1 MADLS
6 KLYLAREVFTEYN
19 AEIPIELQNQI
30 KEAERDLIQHKISD
44 LFLETLPATIN
55 VGEIKSPITMAV
67 TYVDGNLHYLGYS
80 LEHNIID
87 KFTVIEDFSDDEDED
102 DENIDDDDKG
112 PRKTKSESRPFKVKF
127 VKEGKEF
134 FNNQGIK
141 TMIQSLQF
149 MGLENVSK
157 LPKLKLI
164 TFKGFHL
171 VGKEKRITK
180 INSDR
185 WQKLVDGW
193 WIYINMSHIRKM
205 DCIAKVAELLGYEV
219 EITQL

>member
-55 VGEIKSPITMAV
+55 VGEIKSPITMAI

-87 KFTVIEDFSDDEDED
+87 KFTVIEDFSDDENDDDED
-102 DENIDDDDKG
+102 NKG
-112 PRKTKSESRPFKVKF
+112 PRKTKSESHPFKVKF
-127 VKEGKEF
+127 LKEGKEF
-134 FNNQGIK
+134 YNEQGLK
-141 TMIQSLQF
+141 TMIQALQF

-157 LPKLKLI
+157 LPKSKLI

-171 VGKEKRITK
+171 VGKEKRITRN
-180 INSDR
+180 NSR
-185 WQKLVDGW
+185 VWQRQVDGW
-193 WIYINMSHIRKM
+193 WIYVNMPHTRKIQ
-205 DCIAKVAELLGYEV
+205 CLLEVAERLGYKV
-219 EITQL
+219 EITEL